1 MKFCLSIGMLLVT
14 TMLLIT
20 SCGEPAIEADKME
33 DYVKPVAAFMSTSG
47 VQLFSYFGTEAYK
60 KEKVTLEAQICTS
73 GSFGKNPAL
82 FTCKFAVDG
91 VDFKNIVMVSEED
104 KKKVSETLKKVEVE
118 SKGEKESIT
127 VIVEAI
133 LIKEGSNKSP
143 FGGEINLKF
152 DEGKVLQIKE

>member
-1 MKFCLSIGMLLVT
+1 
-14 TMLLIT
+14 
-20 SCGEPAIEADKME
+20 
-33 DYVKPVAAFMSTSG
+33 MSQS
-47 VQLFSYFGTEAYK
+47 E
-60 KEKVTLEAQICTS
+60 
-73 GSFGKNPAL
+73 SF
-82 FTCKFAVDG
+82 
-91 VDFKNIVMVSEED
+91 EED

-127 VIVEAI
+127 VIVEAT